1 MIRKTI
7 IFATVALA
15 FAGQAEAFEIRRGNT
30 YSVIPK
36 DYNFKMEDALLH
48 VVRAVPNYTDGYGAR
63 SRASKKVV
71 CGYTSLQI
79 NADDYRSFFRR
90 LFNPRS
96 RAVYERSYE
105 CQTVYTPET
114 VGRSFHGYNVTF
126 RGRDGQL
133 YQRWQ
138 PNRPGPMVRI
148 RNWQNP

>member
-1 MIRKTI
+1 MMKKTI
-7 IFATVALA
+7 LFATVALA
-15 FAGQAEAFEIRRGNT
+15 IAGQAEAFETRRGNT

-36 DYNFKMEDALLH
+36 DHNFKMEDALLH

-71 CGYTSLQI
+71 CGYTSRQI
-79 NADDYRSFFRR
+79 NAEDYRGLFRR

-114 VGRSFHGYNVTF
+114 AKKVLKEV
-126 RGRDGQL
+126 
-133 YQRWQ
+133 
-138 PNRPGPMVRI
+138 MVSYK
-148 RNWQNP
+148 NA